1 VKAIISLG
9 RDEMTGYRVGRC
21 GDWYVRARRGGLAF
35 DLRPSRYS
43 SFSSWDD
50 VPSDLIG
57 LTLDQTARLLGV
69 PRGDLHEWG
78 RG

>member
-1 VKAIISLG
+1 MTTISTID
-9 RDEMTGYRVGRC
+9 RDDMTGYRVGRC
-21 GDWYVRARRGGLAF
+21 GDWYVRARRDGGSF
-35 DLRPSRYS
+35 DLALPP
-43 SFSSWDD
+43 FESWEDAKAEF
-50 VPSDLIG
+50 IG